1 MQQVVMPFDGQVIE
15 VVCDE
20 QGTPW
25 VSVRSV
31 CQAIGVAPNNQIEKL
46 KKDDRFDRYDIISP
60 SVGGPQNTFCIPVEQ
75 LNGWLFSINPNKVSD
90 IVRPKLIAYQQECFR
105 VLYNH
110 FLPKGSESVSSFM
123 STLLDVQA
131 TVNQMNAKFDYLT
144 GMDLTVFGDDA
155 PVIKELID
163 KAAKKRGV
171 TTKDIWGLV
180 RRECDVSSYKMQNR
194 KIINFLKNLLGEGI
208 SIVKSE
214 PS

>member
-15 VVCDE
+15 AVRDE

-31 CQAIGVAPNNQIEKL
+31 CDAIGIQHQRQFEKISSDGRINCRHMYTVAADGKNRE
-46 KKDDRFDRYDIISP
+46 
-60 SVGGPQNTFCIPVEQ
+60 TFCIPVEQ
-75 LNGWLFSINPNKVSD
+75 LNGWLFGINPNKVTDS
-90 IVRPKLIAYQQECFR
+90 VRPKLIAYQQECFR

-110 FLPKGSESVSSFM
+110 FMPKGVEDLGSFM
-123 STLLDVQA
+123 NTLLDVQS

-155 PVIKELID
+155 PIIKDLID
-163 KAAKKRGV
+163 KAAKKMGV

-194 KIINFLKNLLGEGI
+194 RIINFLRNILGEGLTLA
-208 SIVKSE
+208 KE
-214 PS
+214 P